1 MMSKMS
7 HDPEYVES
15 RISYMRRIATR
26 CRICKGQLTDPE
38 DSKNE
43 MHKKCLE
50 EYKNKSYGLR

>member
-1 MMSKMS
+1 MS

-15 RISYMRRIATR
+15 RISYMKRIATR

-38 DSKNE
+38 DAKNE

-50 EYKNKSYGLR
+50 KYKKKSYGLR